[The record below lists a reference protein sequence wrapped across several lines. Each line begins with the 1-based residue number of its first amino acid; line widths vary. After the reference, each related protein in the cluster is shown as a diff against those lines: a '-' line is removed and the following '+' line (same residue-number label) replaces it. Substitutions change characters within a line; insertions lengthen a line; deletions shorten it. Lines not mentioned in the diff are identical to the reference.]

1 MGSAGLPYDR
11 GMNER
16 PDIKQI
22 KAQLAAELLRSIAA
36 GDALDMATNGEADA
50 PRIDLARLRS
60 GDFEDISIEDLVAL
74 LNALDRRVAITISR
88 AADRPSASDTS
99 ASDTR
104 ARDTG
109 AHETG
114 RREDAPSL
122 LEKIAAITASI
133 PVQEWEKLPSDL
145 AENHDHYLYG
155 APKRH

>member
-1 MGSAGLPYDR
+1 MGSAGLHYDP

-16 PDIKQI
+16 PDIRQI
-22 KAQLAAELLRSIAA
+22 KAQLAAELLRSIDA

-88 AADRPSASDTS
+88 AADRPSA
-99 ASDTR
+99 
-104 ARDTG
+104 RDTG
-109 AHETG
+109 AHDTGAHDTG

-133 PVQEWEKLPSDL
+133 PILEWEKLPSDL